1 MLSET
6 VFGDCRVMPML

>member
-1 MLSET
+1 